1 MTIKSKLIP
10 FFSAGI
16 LVSSVA
22 ARAQTAT
29 NPDSSSSADGMQ
41 SAPPTGSSTG
51 PTGDTLPA
59 APSTPDP
66 SSSDS
71 ASTPGASGYGTTTS
85 PQTNS
90 PSSTDSSS
98 TDSSSA
104 GMSPDA
110 GTSPN

>member
-29 NPDSSSSADGMQ
+29 NQDTGSSADAQ
-41 SAPPTGSSTG
+41 APESPPPTGSSTG

-71 ASTPGASGYGTTTS
+71 ASTPGTSSYGTTTS

-98 TDSSSA
+98 T